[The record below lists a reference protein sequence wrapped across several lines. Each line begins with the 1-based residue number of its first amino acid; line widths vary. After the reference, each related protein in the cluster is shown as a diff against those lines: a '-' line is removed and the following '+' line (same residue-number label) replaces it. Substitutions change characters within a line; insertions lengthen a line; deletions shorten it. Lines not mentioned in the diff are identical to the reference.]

1 MKGAEI
7 GLRIT
12 NKLIIISVVLI
23 FFLSFSILPVSAIFK
38 YDLPYKQYI
47 ANSTHNASAWSCYI
61 QANNNT
67 YSGGAFSYSDTI
79 IDKNNEGQFLTGL
92 YNDIVIAE
100 QVGQY
105 YYNLTYDISKSSFKD
120 DLSVVPA
127 MATVGFHCNI
137 FFDKNLTTEQLF
149 STVYCTIYSG
159 DVIYADVEIPLTYS
173 ATGYTLDVSFN
184 NYKESI
190 DLSTAK
196 MEINVVATENN
207 TINEV
212 ETVIIS
218 DSYLYVNEYT
228 GKVPVTQGEQ
238 EIINRLDSVLVM
250 DENTTAEVT
259 GTQNKLTNSENAL
272 DSAGAALENVNK
284 PNVDNLIPSYDD
296 AIANNYDAAMVGDL
310 FSSIFGNATLII
322 MFSILA
328 PLMITS
334 YILFGKRG

>member
-12 NKLIIISVVLI
+12 YKLIISTVVLI
-23 FFLSFSILPVSAIFK
+23 FFLSFTILPVSAIFK
-38 YDLPYKQYI
+38 YDLPYKQFI
-47 ANSTHNASAWSCYI
+47 ANSSNNAAAWSCYI
-61 QANNNT
+61 QANNTT

-79 IDKNNEGQFLTGL
+79 IDKNNERQFLTGL

-100 QVGQY
+100 QGGQY
-105 YYNLTYDISKSSFKD
+105 YYNLTYDISKSSYKD

-127 MATVGFHCNI
+127 MSTVGFHCNI
-137 FFDKNLTTEQLF
+137 FFDKNLTSEQLF

-296 AIANNYDAAMVGDL
+296 AIANNYDSAMVGDM

>member
-12 NKLIIISVVLI
+12 YKLIISTVVLI
-23 FFLSFSILPVSAIFK
+23 FFLSLTLLPVSAIFK
-38 YDLPYKQYI
+38 YDLPYKQFI
-47 ANSTHNASAWSCYI
+47 ANSTNNASAWSCYI

-67 YSGGAFSYSDTI
+67 YSGGSFIYSSSI

-120 DLSVVPA
+120 DLTVVPA
-127 MATVGFHCNI
+127 MSTIGFHCNI
-137 FFDKNLTTEQLF
+137 FFDKNLSTEQLF

-159 DVIYADVEIPLTYS
+159 DIIYADVEIPLTYS
-173 ATGYTLDVSFN
+173 STGYTLDVSFN

-190 DLSTAK
+190 NLSTAK

-207 TINEV
+207 VINEV

-228 GKVPVTQGEQ
+228 GTVPVTQGEQ

-250 DENTTAEVT
+250 DENTSVEVSA
-259 GTQNKLTNSENAL
+259 TQNNLTNSENAL
-272 DSAGAALENVNK
+272 DSAGTALENVNK
-284 PNVDNLIPSYDD
+284 PNVDNLIPSYDE
-296 AIANNYDAAMVGDL
+296 AIASNYDDTLVQDV
-310 FSSIFGNATLII
+310 FSSLFANTTLMA

>member
-12 NKLIIISVVLI
+12 YKLIISTVVLI
-23 FFLSFSILPVSAIFK
+23 FFLSLTILPVSAIFK

-47 ANSTHNASAWSCYI
+47 ANSTNNALAWSCYI

-67 YSGGAFSYSDTI
+67 YSGGAFNYSSTI

-105 YYNLTYDISKSSFKD
+105 YYNLTYDISKSSFKN
-120 DLSVVPA
+120 DLAVVPA

-137 FFDKNLTTEQLF
+137 FFDKNLSKEQLF
-149 STVYCTIYSG
+149 SSVYCTIYSV
-159 DVIYADVEIPLTYS
+159 DSIYADVEIPLTYS
-173 ATGYTLDVSFN
+173 ATGYSLDVSFN
-184 NYKESI
+184 NYKDSI
-190 DLSTAK
+190 DLSNAR

-207 TINEV
+207 VLNEV

-250 DENTTAEVT
+250 DENTSVEVT
-259 GTQNKLTNSENAL
+259 ATQNKLTNSENAL
-272 DSAGAALENVNK
+272 DSAGTALENVNK

-296 AIANNYDAAMVGDL
+296 AIADNYDGAMVHDM

>member
-12 NKLIIISVVLI
+12 YKLIISSVFLI
-23 FFLSFSILPVSAIFK
+23 FFLSFTLLPVSAIFK

-47 ANSTHNASAWSCYI
+47 ANSADNASAWSCYI
-61 QANNNT
+61 QANNTT
-67 YSGGAFSYSDTI
+67 YSGGAFTYSTSI
-79 IDKNNEGQFLTGL
+79 VDKNNEAQFLTGL

-105 YYNLTYDISKSSFKD
+105 YYNLTYDISKSSFKN
-120 DLSVVPA
+120 DLTVVPA
-127 MATVGFHCNI
+127 MSTIGFHCNI
-137 FFDKNLTTEQLF
+137 FFDKNMSTEQLF
-149 STVYCTIYSG
+149 STVYCTIYS
-159 DVIYADVEIPLTYS
+159 DNVIYADVEIPLTYS
-173 ATGYTLDVSFN
+173 ATGYALDVSFN

-207 TINEV
+207 VINEV

-228 GKVPVTQGEQ
+228 GTVPVTQGEQ

-250 DENTTAEVT
+250 DENTSAEVSA
-259 GTQNKLTNSENAL
+259 TQNNLANSQNAL
-272 DSAGAALENVNK
+272 DSAGAALDNVNK

-296 AIANNYDAAMVGDL
+296 AIANNYDDSLVQDI
-310 FSSIFGNATLII
+310 FSSIFSNTTLMA

-328 PLMITS
+328 PLMLTS

>member
-12 NKLIIISVVLI
+12 YKLIFSTVVLI
-23 FFLSFSILPVSAIFK
+23 FFLSLTLLPVSAIFK
-38 YDLPYKQYI
+38 YDLPYQQYI
-47 ANSTHNASAWSCYI
+47 ANSTNNVAAWSCYI

-67 YSGGAFSYSDTI
+67 YSGGSFIYSDTI

-105 YYNLTYDISKSSFKD
+105 YYNLTYDISKSSFKN
-120 DLSVVPA
+120 DLTAVPA
-127 MATVGFHCNI
+127 MSTIGFHCNI
-137 FFDKNLTTEQLF
+137 FFDKNLSSEQLF
-149 STVYCTIYSG
+149 SSVYCTIYS
-159 DVIYADVEIPLTYS
+159 DNVIYADVEIPLTYS
-173 ATGYTLDVSFN
+173 ATGYSLDVSFN

-207 TINEV
+207 VISEV

-218 DSYLYVNEYT
+218 DSYFYVNEYT
-228 GKVPVTQGEQ
+228 GTVPVTQGEQ

-250 DENTTAEVT
+250 DENTSAEVSAI
-259 GTQNKLTNSENAL
+259 QNNLTNSENAL

-296 AIANNYDAAMVGDL
+296 AIANNYDESLVQDVFNA
-310 FSSIFGNATLII
+310 IFTNTTLMA

>member
-1 MKGAEI
+1 MKFSH
-7 GLRIT
+7 
-12 NKLIIISVVLI
+12 KLIITTVILV
-23 FFLSFSILPVSAIFK
+23 FFLSLSVLPVSAIFK
-38 YDLPYKQYI
+38 YDLPYKQLI
-47 ANSTHNASAWSCYI
+47 ANSTNDASAWTCYI

-67 YSGGAFSYSDTI
+67 YSGGAFVYSDTI
-79 IDKNNEGQFLTGL
+79 MDKNNEGEFLTGL

-100 QVGQY
+100 QVGKY

-127 MATVGFHCNI
+127 MSTVGFHCNMY
-137 FFDKNLTTEQLF
+137 FDKNLSTEQLF
-149 STVYCTIYSG
+149 SSVYCTIYSG
-159 DVIYADVEIPLTYS
+159 DVIYADIEIPLSYS

-190 DLSTAK
+190 DLSGAK
-196 MEINVVATENN
+196 LEINVIATENN

-218 DSYLYVNEYT
+218 DSYLYVNEYS
-228 GKVPVTQGEQ
+228 GKVPVTEGEQ

-250 DENTTAEVT
+250 DENTTAEVSAT
-259 GTQNKLTNSENAL
+259 NEKLTNSENAL
-272 DSAGAALENVNK
+272 DSAASELDKVNK
-284 PNVDNLIPSYDD
+284 PNVDTLIPSYDD
-296 AIANNYDAAMVGDL
+296 VIADNYDDTLVQDV
-310 FSSIFGNATLII
+310 FNSIFTNSTLMA